1 MGRWLGFS
9 KEAICFSFFH
19 THSWGI
25 STFLQKE
32 IWEKADG
39 GDGETRDKKKERIP
53 QRDVRLVNWL
63 VSQPDRLA
71 GLIWE
76 TSLSLPLFIFFLLPF
91 PHSFL
96 IKHIHNISF
105 KQEVNVSLACKHR
118 DIDTQTQFLKTDR
131 TKSLGSLHA
140 PRRRE
145 MKTKTI
151 RKKREGERES
161 GMSVKKREME
171 RWRGRKWEQPLSS
184 KMSQQ
189 PFYQIQTKGNT
200 WLALDQQREWVC
212 VRSYGSIYVQAFQI
226 CPYEYKHVYNG
237 CCVDVYSKESCLCFR
252 P

>member
-1 MGRWLGFS
+1 MGRWLSFS

-71 GLIWE
+71 GLIWK
-76 TSLSLPLFIFFLLPF
+76 TSQSLPLFIFFLLPF

-105 KQEVNVSLACKHR
+105 KQEVNVSLACKHG
-118 DIDTQTQFLKTDR
+118 DIHTQTQFLKTDR

-151 RKKREGERES
+151 RKKREGERERA
-161 GMSVKKREME
+161 G
-171 RWRGRKWEQPLSS
+171 
-184 KMSQQ
+184 
-189 PFYQIQTKGNT
+189 
-200 WLALDQQREWVC
+200 WV
-212 VRSYGSIYVQAFQI
+212 
-226 CPYEYKHVYNG
+226 
-237 CCVDVYSKESCLCFR
+237 
-252 P
+252 